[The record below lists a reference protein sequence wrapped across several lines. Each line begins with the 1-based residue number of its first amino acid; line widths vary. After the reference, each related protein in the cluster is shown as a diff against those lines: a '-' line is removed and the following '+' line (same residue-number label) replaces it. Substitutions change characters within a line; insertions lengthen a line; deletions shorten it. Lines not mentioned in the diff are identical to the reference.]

1 MKHRDCNIK
10 VKLNHNFPI
19 IFHNLKN
26 FDSHIIMQELGKF
39 DFEIHVALDGLEKY
53 INFNIS
59 TKLVFIDSFQFLSF
73 LLESL
78 VKNLTTA
85 DFRYLS

>member
-1 MKHRDCNIK
+1 
-10 VKLNHNFPI
+10 
-19 IFHNLKN
+19 
-26 FDSHIIMQELGKF
+26 MQELGKV
-39 DFEIHVALDGLEKY
+39 DFETHVALNGLEKY

-73 LLESL
+73 ILESL
-78 VKNLTTA
+78 VKNLAAA

>member
-1 MKHRDCNIK
+1 
-10 VKLNHNFPI
+10 
-19 IFHNLKN
+19 
-26 FDSHIIMQELGKF
+26 MQELGKL